1 MKKLQ
6 TFAKT
11 RCITNLVKHMVMEAK
26 KCYANTQHKNTYSI
40 YHDALTQIKHKSCVE
55 WMKTTYVLVEIEL
68 VYSRFINPLNG
79 LNDSFGRQWAGWL
92 VGNTPE
98 VMPIDNSLFQDMKE
112 SVQKHVVMSLTI
124 HNPGIKDGCLFLT
137 ATPKDAW
144 HAYSWVFDP
153 RSGVAPTS
161 N

>member
-1 MKKLQ
+1 MK
-6 TFAKT
+6 
-11 RCITNLVKHMVMEAK
+11 M
-26 KCYANTQHKNTYSI
+26 
-40 YHDALTQIKHKSCVE
+40 
-55 WMKTTYVLVEIEL
+55 TYVQDENTS

-79 LNDSFGRQWAGWL
+79 LNDTFGRRWAGRL
-92 VGNTPE
+92 VGNTPK

-124 HNPGIKDGCLFLT
+124 YNPGVKDDCLFLT
-137 ATPKDAW
+137 ATPRDAW

-153 RSGVAPTS
+153 QSGVAPTS

>member
-40 YHDALTQIKHKSCVE
+40 YHDALTQIVHESCVE
-55 WMKTTYVLVEIEL
+55 WMKTTYLPGEIKS

-79 LNDSFGRQWAGWL
+79 LNDSFGR
-92 VGNTPE
+92 
-98 VMPIDNSLFQDMKE
+98 
-112 SVQKHVVMSLTI
+112 
-124 HNPGIKDGCLFLT
+124 
-137 ATPKDAW
+137 
-144 HAYSWVFDP
+144 
-153 RSGVAPTS
+153 
-161 N
+161 